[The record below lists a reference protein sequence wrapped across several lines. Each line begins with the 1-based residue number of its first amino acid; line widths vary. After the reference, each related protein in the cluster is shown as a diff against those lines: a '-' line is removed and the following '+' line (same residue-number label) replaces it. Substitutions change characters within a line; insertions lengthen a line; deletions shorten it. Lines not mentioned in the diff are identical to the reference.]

1 VSGDLDRRLH
11 AFRPDLAETALR
23 GKVEAERFVEGEP
36 ARLIAPLADIRPRP
50 DPSAGIDSQI
60 LYGETVRVFDRQEG
74 WAWIKCD
81 ADDYVGYVS
90 DAALVSGQGEATH
103 IVTTPRTF
111 LYPGPD
117 LKFPVAAALSM
128 GSRLDVVG
136 DTVTRDTRYLLLESG
151 EAVIASHCRPL
162 DGAADG
168 DAVAVATLFLQTP
181 YLWGGRSG
189 FGIDCSGLVQ
199 TAFAMT
205 GYAAP
210 RDSDMQ
216 AKWLGSAI
224 DPERDGL
231 QRGDLVFWKGHVGF
245 IEDDGKTLLHASGGT
260 MTVTREPLA
269 GAIARIA
276 ALYGPPTGYRR
287 VFA

>member
-1 VSGDLDRRLH
+1 MSGDLDRRLH
-11 AFRPDLAETALR
+11 AYRPDLADAALKGR
-23 GKVEAERFVEGEP
+23 VEAERFTEGEA

-81 ADDYVGYVS
+81 ADDYVGYIS
-90 DAALVSGQGEATH
+90 DAALAPRKGEATH

-117 LKFPVAAALSM
+117 LKFPIAAALSV
-128 GSRLDVVG
+128 GSRLNVIG

-162 DGAADG
+162 DVEPDSDPVSVAAR
-168 DAVAVATLFLQTP
+168 FLETP

-189 FGIDCSGLVQ
+189 FGLDCSGLVQ

-205 GYAAP
+205 GYSAP

-216 AKWLGSAI
+216 ARGLGSAI

-245 IEDDGKTLLHASGGT
+245 IEDEGKTLLHASGGT
-260 MTVTREPLA
+260 MTVIREPLA

-287 VFA
+287 VLA